1 MEVGNNMESKPVG
14 LLGPPAKRDVLSG
27 ISIVR
32 CALRH
37 HPDRRRN

>member
-1 MEVGNNMESKPVG
+1 MVVGNNVESKPVR
-14 LLGPPAKRDVLSG
+14 LLGPPAKRDVLSS